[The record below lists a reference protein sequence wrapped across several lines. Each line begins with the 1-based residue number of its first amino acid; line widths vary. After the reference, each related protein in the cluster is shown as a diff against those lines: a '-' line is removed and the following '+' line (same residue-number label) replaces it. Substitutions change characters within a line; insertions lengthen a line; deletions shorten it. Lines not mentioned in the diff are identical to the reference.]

1 MSVIC
6 LGGNGL
12 DGVCKVFRDKEQRT
26 AGRQIWPAI
35 VCLSVV
41 SACSVNDLGFV
52 DTKTFD
58 AVDASVMS
66 VDAVGIHV
74 DARFRAFSLS
84 VGHYQASYLLPN
96 LCENRTSERRH
107 SVMNYSRLLGV
118 QVLLSHDEISFTLGF
133 RETMKAA
140 LREEN
145 GRMAST
151 YFDFRDVRNSRYVLT
166 ERNQCDV

>member
-1 MSVIC
+1 
-6 LGGNGL
+6 
-12 DGVCKVFRDKEQRT
+12 
-26 AGRQIWPAI
+26 
-35 VCLSVV
+35 
-41 SACSVNDLGFV
+41 
-52 DTKTFD
+52 
-58 AVDASVMS
+58 
-66 VDAVGIHV
+66 
-74 DARFRAFSLS
+74 
-84 VGHYQASYLLPN
+84 
-96 LCENRTSERRH
+96 
-107 SVMNYSRLLGV
+107 MNYSRLLGV